1 MCSCLDRLQINQG
14 MNGDDGGVTDK
25 QPPDKVGGKD
35 NQSASNRQQP
45 LFYPCELHLILKEFS
60 IYANKAGGVKMKL

>member
-1 MCSCLDRLQINQG
+1 MQLLRQAADKQG

-45 LFYPCELHLILKEFS
+45 LFILVS
-60 IYANKAGGVKMKL
+60 YI